1 MKSVEILGPVLK
13 NKGDE
18 LTLRSVAE
26 RIEPHYALSISTDLK
41 IRGQENLPELLQL
54 TSLPGKDEIGEIFH
68 RRSLSKFLSV
78 AKRGIFL
85 SLLPPSVLRKIGY
98 INSSHQV
105 ALLDCSGY
113 AYGDKWSPNR
123 MIKRAEYYKTL
134 REKGIKL
141 ILMPQALGPFED
153 PEVRKH
159 AKNLL
164 ELFDFVFPRE
174 AISENYILELGID
187 PAKIEICP
195 DVTHLL
201 EGPTPSNSEIWSKR
215 VAVVPNARMQDK
227 TDATI
232 ANQYIDFLVECIQT
246 VRANDLEPVI
256 ILHEVNDDRLVKT
269 LLSQLDKDIK
279 VFNEDGIIS
288 KGFLG
293 SCYANIGFRYHSL
306 ISSLSQA
313 TPSLAS
319 SWAHKYEEL
328 FDAYDCKEYL
338 ISPGL
343 SSQEITDKINEF
355 LAPEKNKQ
363 LRDKLQIHATRQKKE
378 VENMWQRVES
388 IIST

>member
-18 LTLRSVAE
+18 LTLRAVAE

-41 IRGQENLPELLQL
+41 IRGQNNLPELSQL
-54 TSLPGKDEIGEIFH
+54 TSMPSKNEIGEIFR
-68 RRSLSKFLSV
+68 RRSFSKFLSV
-78 AKRGIFL
+78 AKRGIIL
-85 SLLPPSVLRKIGY
+85 PLLPQMTLRKLGY
-98 INSSHQV
+98 IKARHRV

-113 AYGDKWSPNR
+113 AYGDKWPPKR
-123 MIKRAEYYKTL
+123 MIERAEYYKKL

-153 PEVRKH
+153 PEIRKH
-159 AKNLL
+159 AKILL
-164 ELFDFVFPRE
+164 ELFDFIFPRE
-174 AISENYILELGID
+174 AISANYILELGID
-187 PAKIEICP
+187 SAKFEICP

-201 EGPTPSNSEIWSKR
+201 EGPQPSNSDIWSKR
-215 VAVVPNARMQDK
+215 VAIVPNARMQDK
-227 TDATI
+227 TDAKI
-232 ANQYIDFLVECIQT
+232 ANQYIDFLVKCIQT

-256 ILHEVNDDRLVKT
+256 ILHEVNDDNLVKK
-269 LLSQLDKDIK
+269 LINQLDNDIK

-288 KGFLG
+288 KGYLG

-306 ISSLSQA
+306 VSSLSQA

-328 FDAYDCKEYL
+328 FDAYDCLEYL
-338 ISPGL
+338 ISPNL
-343 SSQEITDKINEF
+343 SNKKITDKVNEF

-363 LRDKLQIHATRQKKE
+363 LRDKLQIHATKQKKE